1 MSVIT
6 TLEAEL
12 GFIVADL
19 KRLFSRAIAA
29 TPPSTV
35 AQTANA
41 NGPVHPPAATAST

>member
-29 TPPSTV
+29 TPPST
-35 AQTANA
+35 AAAPNA
-41 NGPVHPPAATAST
+41 TKPTT